1 MAHRVACDD
10 VLDSRRPASSEES
23 AQRPVQ
29 NMAYRHLKVHQ
40 KDGVGWLEYHRLPRN
55 AFHWEMLH
63 EVPVAL
69 EDLLTAADVRVIVIA
84 SAIDRYFSTGA
95 DLTVFQGMNQDAIA
109 SWVETCHALVRRMR
123 TANKP
128 LLAAIHGMAVGG
140 GLEIVLH
147 CDVRFAAHDAKLGQ
161 PEVNIG
167 FIPPVGGTQ
176 ALARL
181 LGRPRALRLLYEGGL
196 ISAAEALEIGLVDFV
211 VPAEELRARAHDYAL
226 ALAGKPAATLAAIR
240 RCVTEGLEV
249 SFEEGL
255 RIEFDAA
262 VELGGHRNFAEGVSA
277 FLAKRPPSW
286 K

>member
-1 MAHRVACDD
+1 MFAGIADPKVW
-10 VLDSRRPASSEES
+10 
-23 AQRPVQ
+23 

-40 KDGVGWLEYHRLPRN
+40 RDGVGWLEYHRPPRN
-55 AFHWEMLH
+55 AFHWEMLG

-69 EDLLTAADVRVIVIA
+69 EELLRAADVRVIVIA

-95 DLTVFQGMNQDAIA
+95 DLTVFQGMSQNDVA
-109 SWVETCHALVRRMR
+109 SWVQACHALVRRMR
-123 TANKP
+123 AAKKP

-147 CDVRFAAHDAKLGQ
+147 CDVRFAAQDAKLGQ

-196 ISAAEALEIGLVDFV
+196 IPAAEALEIGLVDFV
-211 VPAEELRARAHDYAL
+211 VPAEELRVRAHDYAV

-240 RCVTEGLEV
+240 RCITDGLEV

-255 RIEFDAA
+255 RIEFDTAI
-262 VELGGHRNFAEGVSA
+262 ELGGHPNFAEGVSA
-277 FLAKRPPSW
+277 FLAKRAPSW